1 VGFPL
6 LGFGLTRARFALVKN
21 IRLPC
26 PALLRRGFLTS
37 LGRLGD
43 DIMNHDAR
51 EIGQTHLETAV
62 IN

>member
-1 VGFPL
+1 MGFPL

-26 PALLRRGFLTS
+26 PALLSRGFLTS

-43 DIMNHDAR
+43 DIMNHVAS